1 MKEPFA
7 SIPVVVVVVSA
18 QTSIAQELPTYD
30 DHNVAARDSN
40 EVADTLNRRCYPYTR
55 NGGQSWSLGSSLF
68 LSVRIPIQDEAI
80 DVGRS
85 AP

>member
-1 MKEPFA
+1 MPQK
-7 SIPVVVVVVSA
+7 IPVVVVDSA
-18 QTSIAQELPTYD
+18 QASIAQELPTYD
-30 DHNVAARDSN
+30 DHNVAARNSN
-40 EVADTLNRRCYPYTR
+40 EVAGTLHRRCYPHTR
-55 NGGQSWSLGSSLF
+55 NGGQNWSLSSSSLS